1 MTLAPLP
8 DAKIKV
14 VKTANGDNTGV
25 LKVINFTGTEDVKK
39 EIRRLKNLGNDDLD
53 GSIDDS

>member
-8 DAKIKV
+8 DSKIKV
-14 VKTANGDNTGV
+14 VKTANGDNTGI
-25 LKVINFTGTEDVKK
+25 LKVVNFTGTEDIKK

>member
-1 MTLAPLP
+1 VTLAPLP
-8 DAKIKV
+8 DSKIKV
-14 VKTANGDNTGV
+14 VKTANGDNTGI
-25 LKVINFTGTEDVKK
+25 LKVVNFTGTEDIKK

>member
-1 MTLAPLP
+1 VTLPPLP
-8 DAKIKV
+8 DAKIKI
-14 VKTANGDNTGV
+14 VKTVNGDNTGV

-39 EIRRLKNLGNDDLD
+39 ELRRIKNLGNDDLN